1 MGKELLCPSFSSP
14 GAKGGKK
21 EGRKCLFLDLLDSN
35 AGNGGTIKAVVIVR
49 GEAVK
54 NMKREGGR
62 RPSIKSRLTTLPGE
76 KKGEEMHY
84 TGKWDLC
91 LKHLNNLVF

>member
-1 MGKELLCPSFSSP
+1 MLLFFFPRGK
-14 GAKGGKK
+14 GRKKGGKK
-21 EGRKCLFLDLLDSN
+21 KPFPPSLDSN

-76 KKGEEMHY
+76 KKGGGMHY
-84 TGKWDLC
+84 TGNWDLC
-91 LKHLNNLVF
+91 LKYLNNLVF